1 MVQKGGPRGLGW
13 HQTKFF
19 LDQNEIAVLREG
31 SVGEVLACF
40 SNRLGRNS
48 MLKHSVLATA
58 IISLVLSF
66 ATASVFA
73 AAAPASAALTGQ
85 ITSQEEGR
93 MEGVLVSAKREGSTV
108 TTTVV
113 TNNQGRYS
121 FPAARLEP
129 GRYALTVRAVGY
141 ELEKSPAA
149 EVNGQKPA
157 SLDLKLRKVKDIST
171 QLSNGE
177 WLLSVP
183 GTEEQKQG
191 LLGCVSC
198 HTVERIVKS
207 RYTAEEFVVVLRRM
221 RDYAQGSM
229 PTRPQVRPGG
239 RETTPA
245 QLKQMAKLGEYLST
259 INLSKVSRWEYALKS
274 FPRPKGKA
282 TQVIITE
289 YDLPRPEAMPHDA
302 VVDAEGMVW
311 YSDFGS
317 QLLGKFDPKTLKTVE
332 YAVPIT
338 KPGYPTGGLDVQFDP
353 DGNIWLGMMNQGGVA
368 RFDRKTQKFQ
378 TWNSPKFMENNEA
391 RLAMVD
397 PKHFN
402 RDGKVWIGGDNE
414 YQLDVQTGEWYTIDY
429 AVGLAA
435 GGPAAN
441 RLSSYGVVSDSK
453 NNFFGLNLQGQYIIK
468 VDAKTRNVIAYPT
481 LTANAGPRR
490 GHMDSQDRL
499 WFAEFR
505 ANKIGMFDTN
515 AERMHEFDV
524 QIPWTN
530 PYDAVVDK
538 AGYAWTGGM
547 TNDHIVRVNTK
558 TNEAVGYLMPRMT
571 NVRRVNVDNST
582 SRPTFWVG
590 NNLGAALIK
599 IEALE

>member
-1 MVQKGGPRGLGW
+1 
-13 HQTKFF
+13 
-19 LDQNEIAVLREG
+19 
-31 SVGEVLACF
+31 
-40 SNRLGRNS
+40 
-48 MLKHSVLATA
+48 MLKKTFLAEA
-58 IISLVLSF
+58 LVSLTLFCTGSNVMG
-66 ATASVFA
+66 AASSPGV
-73 AAAPASAALTGQ
+73 ALTGQ
-85 ITSQEEGR
+85 VSSQEEAR
-93 MEGVLVSAKREGSTV
+93 IEGVLVSAKREGSTV

-113 TNNQGRYS
+113 SNSQGRYS
-121 FPAARLEP
+121 FPSARLEP
-129 GRYALTVRAVGY
+129 GRYALSIRAVGY
-141 ELEKSPAA
+141 ELASSLAA

-157 SLDLKLRKVKDIST
+157 SLDLKLRKAQDIST

-177 WLLSVP
+177 WLLSMP
-183 GTEEQKQG
+183 GTQEQKQG

-198 HTVERIVKS
+198 HTVERIARS
-207 RYTAEEFVVVLRRM
+207 RYTAEEFVVVLKRM

-239 RETTPA
+239 RETSPA
-245 QLKQMAKLGEYLST
+245 QLKQMAKLAEYLST
-259 INLSKVSRWEYALKS
+259 INLSKVSRWEYALKT

-317 QLLGKFDPKTLKTVE
+317 QFIGKFDPKTTKAVE

-338 KPGYPTGGLDVQFDP
+338 KPGAPSGGLDLQFDP
-353 DGNIWLGMMNQGGVA
+353 EGNIWLGMMNQGGIA

-378 TWNSPKFMENNEA
+378 TWNAPKFMENNEA

-397 PKHFN
+397 PVHVN

-429 AVGLAA
+429 AQGLSA
-435 GGPAAN
+435 GSPAAN
-441 RLSSYGVVSDSK
+441 RLSSYGVVTDSK
-453 NNFFGLNLQGQYIIK
+453 NNFYGLNLNGEYIIR

-481 LTANAGPRR
+481 LTANSGPRR
-490 GHMDSQDRL
+490 GHIDGQDRI

-505 ANKIGMFDTN
+505 ANKIGMFDTS

-547 TNDHIVRVNTK
+547 TNDYIVRVNSK

-590 NNLGAALIK
+590 NNLGASLIK
-599 IEALE
+599 IEALD

>member
-1 MVQKGGPRGLGW
+1 
-13 HQTKFF
+13 
-19 LDQNEIAVLREG
+19 
-31 SVGEVLACF
+31 
-40 SNRLGRNS
+40 
-48 MLKHSVLATA
+48 MLKKTFLAEA
-58 IISLVLSF
+58 LVALTLF
-66 ATASVFA
+66 C
-73 AAAPASAALTGQ
+73 PASNVMGAASSPGVALTGQ
-85 ITSQEEGR
+85 VSSQEEAR

-113 TNNQGRYS
+113 SNSQGRYS
-121 FPAARLEP
+121 FPSARLEP
-129 GRYALTVRAVGY
+129 GRYALSIRAVGY
-141 ELEKSPAA
+141 ELASSQAA

-157 SLDLKLRKVKDIST
+157 SLDLKLRKTQDIST

-177 WLLSVP
+177 WLLSMP
-183 GTEEQKQG
+183 GTQEQKQG

-198 HTVERIVKS
+198 HTVERIARS
-207 RYTAEEFVVVLRRM
+207 RYTAEEFVVVLTRM
-221 RDYAQGSM
+221 RNYAQGSM

-239 RETTPA
+239 RETSPA

-259 INLSKVSRWEYALKS
+259 INLSKVSRWEYALKT

-317 QLLGKFDPKTLKTVE
+317 QFIGKFDPKTTKAVE

-338 KPGYPTGGLDVQFDP
+338 KPGAPTGGLDIQFDP
-353 DGNIWLGMMNQGGVA
+353 EGNIWLGMMNQGGIA

-378 TWNSPKFMENNEA
+378 TWNAPKFMENNEA

-397 PKHFN
+397 PVHLN

-429 AVGLAA
+429 AQGLPA

-441 RLSSYGVVSDSK
+441 RLSSYGVVTDSK
-453 NNFFGLNLQGQYIIK
+453 NNFYGLNLNGEFIIR
-468 VDAKTRNVIAYPT
+468 VDAKSRNVVAYPT
-481 LTANAGPRR
+481 LTPNSGPRR
-490 GHMDSQDRL
+490 GHIDGQDRL

-505 ANKIGMFDTN
+505 ANKIGMFDTT

-530 PYDAVVDK
+530 PYDAVIDK

-547 TNDHIVRVNTK
+547 TNDYIVRVNTK

-582 SRPTFWVG
+582 TRPTFWVG
-590 NNLGAALIK
+590 NNLGASLIK
-599 IEALE
+599 IEALD